1 MDTLKIVKM
10 INFVIYILSQ
20 QKIYIISINSA
31 PKSVSQPRNQELLD
45 ILGFVNLFLFQQ
57 YQTSKPLSLLV
68 AKCKMWK
75 KAQHILEIS
84 KTLKF
89 CNESGGGWE
98 MNKAIFV
105 ANFLVNVTTMG
116 QTLSYVFI

>member
-116 QTLSYVFI
+116 